1 MKSLKCFCKHE
12 RGLIDWLIDCLLACL
27 LAWLIAWL
35 IDWLIDW
42 LTSSSNYF
50 CCIHHDNKHTTTKDP
65 TGKTKMVL
73 GSIERDR

>member
-1 MKSLKCFCKHE
+1 L
-12 RGLIDWLIDCLLACL
+12 LDWLL
-27 LAWLIAWL
+27 
-35 IDWLIDW
+35 DWLIDW